1 MVQGIHTSINNEKG
15 LTNMDHE
22 ELKLNLIEPTRNL
35 MYKVIN
41 EHGINSEQALRL
53 SKIIDELVNIY
64 LENQLSH
71 NENPNDT
78 FYK

>member
-1 MVQGIHTSINNEKG
+1 M
-15 LTNMDHE
+15 
-22 ELKLNLIEPTRNL
+22 KLNLIEPTRNL